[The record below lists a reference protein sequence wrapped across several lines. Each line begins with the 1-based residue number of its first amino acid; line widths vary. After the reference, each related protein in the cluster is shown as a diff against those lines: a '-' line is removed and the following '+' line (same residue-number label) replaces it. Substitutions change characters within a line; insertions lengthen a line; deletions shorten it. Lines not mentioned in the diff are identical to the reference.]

1 MLLDGTPT
9 GLEPYVASI
18 KSLFFT
24 LLFQRRLLPVRAV
37 LLINL
42 KKNKDMTRQEFID
55 RTGFTPT
62 EDHFKAIHE
71 EYMAAG
77 DGVDKDTFCDRWM
90 KNNGVQLGYDWMHSR
105 LEGTE
110 GELAAAK
117 ETNREL
123 GNRIEDLGDII
134 DSKDVEIGRLKDCI
148 RLLEAQKTAHE
159 VKEER
164 MKERYADRTD
174 EFFRYRKALIIAR
187 LILENLHEEADGEDL
202 TMVLDEIGAAL
213 AAGTGSKA

>member
-1 MLLDGTPT
+1 
-9 GLEPYVASI
+9 
-18 KSLFFT
+18 
-24 LLFQRRLLPVRAV
+24 
-37 LLINL
+37 
-42 KKNKDMTRQEFID
+42 MTRQEFID

-77 DGVDKDTFCDRWM
+77 DGVDKDTFCERWL
-90 KNNGVQLGYDWMHSR
+90 KNNGPQQVYDWMHSR

-110 GELAAAK
+110 GELAAVK

-123 GNRIEDLGDII
+123 GNRIADLGDII
-134 DSKDVEIGRLKDCI
+134 DRKDVEMGLLKDRI
-148 RLLEAQKTAHE
+148 RLLE
-159 VKEER
+159 
-164 MKERYADRTD
+164 
-174 EFFRYRKALIIAR
+174 
-187 LILENLHEEADGEDL
+187 NLREEADGEDL